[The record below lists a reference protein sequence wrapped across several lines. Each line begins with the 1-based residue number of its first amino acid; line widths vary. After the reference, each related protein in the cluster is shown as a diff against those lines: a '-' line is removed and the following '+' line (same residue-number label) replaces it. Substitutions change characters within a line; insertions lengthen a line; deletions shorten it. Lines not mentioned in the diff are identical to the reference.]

1 MRKII
6 FIIFI
11 IVVLLVLAGGGYF
24 ISKLVGG
31 KTEIEGVDFN
41 IDQPNVTSGSSAET
55 GGAANQPANN
65 QAVPVD
71 DGQPKIM
78 AQILQPGEGEGAKNG
93 DTVSVHYVGT
103 LEDGTKFDSSVD
115 RGQPF
120 SFTLGA
126 GQVIPGW
133 DLGVVGMKV
142 GEVRKLIIPSVFAY
156 GEQGASGVIPPNATL
171 IFEVQMLG
179 INQ

>member
-1 MRKII
+1 MKKII
-6 FIIFI
+6 P
-11 IVVLLVLAGGGYF
+11 IVVVLSVIASGVYF
-24 ISKLVGG
+24 ISKIIGG
-31 KTEIEGVDFN
+31 KRAVEGVDFN
-41 IDQPNVTSGSSAET
+41 MDKASVAGANGARSDDSQSANGQT
-55 GGAANQPANN
+55 AAAD
-65 QAVPVD
+65 A
-71 DGQPKIM
+71 GEPKIM
-78 AQILQPGEGEGAKNG
+78 AQILQQGKGEGAKNG

-133 DLGVVGMKV
+133 DLGVAGMKV

-156 GEQGASGVIPPNATL
+156 GEQGVSGVIPPNAVL

>member
-31 KTEIEGVDFN
+31 KKAIEGVDLN
-41 IDQPNVTSGSSAET
+41 MGNGNANVSAAQSKTE
-55 GGAANQPANN
+55 PANN

-78 AQILQPGEGEGAKNG
+78 AQILQPGEGEGAKNS